1 MTWRRRAETV
11 GVGALALAVGIL
23 AFVHDGVPAAEV
35 ELNDGGV
42 WVSNGAQLLAGH
54 LNYQSRTLDGGL
66 RVPSPGFDLSQYG
79 NNVMVTSA
87 DLVQQLDTASV
98 ALATETS
105 VTGVA
110 YAHGDETVLFADAEE
125 GKVWASGLDGIGGF
139 SPQADAT
146 AEELDAPRVA
156 VGVHG
161 DAFVVTADGVV
172 RSVVGIG
179 AQAVVEEIG
188 TLGAELSDAASL
200 TVVGDTLVAFDQG
213 MVRTVD
219 RAVELADADDAVLQQ
234 PSASAPEVL
243 VATGG
248 ALWRVPLSGGS
259 PTAIDV
265 PRGSPARPVQ
275 LDGCAYGLWARSG
288 YYVRD
293 CRDEGVNEAAQFP
306 ELAAAASPVFRAN
319 RKVLVI
325 NDMATGAV
333 YLPLESMLRVDDWDL
348 ISSHLEQQEDDRE
361 SEESDETELSR
372 LQEFSD
378 EQHPPVAND
387 DELGARPGVA
397 TTLPLLLNDLDVD
410 GDVLTAVITGGD
422 APVTLA
428 KEGRAARIEA
438 PADASGRMS
447 FTYRAFDG
455 VDLSNEARVT
465 VTLSSRGANAP
476 PRKVRSHTVQVG
488 ERASAEYAV
497 LPDWVDP
504 DGDPVFLENAV
515 GDEGMSVTW
524 RPDGYV
530 SVRDLGTGSPG
541 RRAIAVTVSDGTE
554 STTDELVVQIMPG
567 GSNSAPVANNDHFVA
582 NVGETITLRPLS
594 NDTDPDGDELRL
606 VELGATDR
614 AVELKPDYVDGTVQ
628 FTAAAAGTQTIVYS
642 ISDGPNN
649 SKGKIRVDVTDPKGV
664 SEQPAAENDLAL
676 MSPTGVVVVEPLAND
691 FDPAGGVLVVQGV
704 SMGSSEGLNV
714 EVVRHSLLRVTAP
727 AGIDEPQTFEYTVS
741 NGHASATA
749 SVLVVP
755 LAAQSEIQPPVALPE
770 TTVVRAGDIVTVD
783 VLTNDYS
790 PADLPISL
798 LPGLDVRSDAELGEF
813 FVSGDQ
819 VRFRAGPE
827 AGTAEAIYT
836 VADSQ
841 RNVASSTVTI
851 SIKGFDDSNR
861 KPAPRPVTGRTF
873 AGMTTR
879 IPIPMDGVDPDGD
892 SVELV
897 GTGAVGPKRGSVEVE
912 GNYLVYTAS
921 RVDPG
926 TDSFTYRVQDR
937 FGAAADGVVRV
948 GVAPAPSRNQAP
960 VAVPDEVAARPGTRL
975 EIPVTT
981 NDVDPDGDKI
991 SLVADSVRPVDES
1004 WQPETTIVGQKISLV
1019 TPTETGIYQLYYS
1032 VTDGGGAP
1040 VVGVVTIDVDENAP
1054 PVAPVARDDYVPLD
1068 AITGVDS
1075 VDVEVLVNDA
1085 DPDGAVS
1092 ELTVEA
1098 EAPATVAGGVVTVP
1112 AADERQIVLY
1122 TVTDPDGLTARAA
1135 IVVPGMAQMAPILDP
1150 AKVPAVV
1157 KGGETLTIDLD
1168 EYVLTRAGHRAVLTA
1183 VDSVVAGPGGSTTE
1197 PDGGLA
1203 VRDDTTISFTPDV
1216 LYHAATSVT
1225 FEVTDGDSV
1234 DDPRGLRSTL
1244 SLPIT
1249 VESSGLFPP
1258 ELRPGEVTV
1267 APGEDPVSVSLR
1279 AMVDDP
1285 DPGDNERMAFSV
1297 VSASDRVDA
1306 SVSGQDLAVSV
1317 PADTPVGT
1325 TGSIVVSVHDGS
1337 TDPLQMTLPVT
1348 VTRSTRPLMSVT
1360 DITEPEGRV
1369 GEALTF
1375 NLADV
1380 VTNPF
1385 ADQGGD
1391 LELVGSPG
1399 VVGHATVSAD
1409 GLTITVT
1416 PTSSGA
1422 NGDSAEDVVVSYTV
1436 ADATRDAGRNR
1447 TGTIR
1452 VVVKDVPM
1460 PPTNVTADAVGSKT
1474 ARVTWSHSGWRGGR
1488 PDGFTVSWGGGSVDC
1503 GLQTS
1508 CDIDTLANNNTYT
1521 FTVAARVKE
1530 GDIADSAASDP
1541 SNAIF
1546 VDAVPNAPKAPVAAF
1561 GDRSIDLTWDAA
1573 TVPDGGS
1580 PVTSY
1585 TVEIM
1590 PADASGRTQ
1599 QVVSGTSMEWNNLV
1613 NGTAYTFT
1621 LTAHNK
1627 LTEVDPRVTA
1637 PKGPASAPEIPAGAP
1652 ANQGAPSV
1660 VKDKATAGVTPRAT
1674 VSWSA
1679 PANPNGDSSFRYQL
1693 RQRGSDGVLYDGAA
1707 TSSVV
1712 TMDVGTEDK
1721 TFEVRSTNKSKKWSD
1736 WSPASNAVRA
1746 FQPPGAPTG
1755 FRLTPTGDGTRAR
1768 FDFGAAAGN
1777 GARSGEIAY
1786 RWSAGGA
1793 GGTARAG
1800 DVVDSSAFALGEDV
1814 QVRLRA
1820 ISTVDGETAEGPVAT
1835 ATVNAYSPPN
1845 RPTVSAARTSNGRVG
1860 VSWEMP
1866 SSSNGRPVTVKV
1878 SMSGVNGSPN
1888 GSTDRSGSA
1897 TVGSGPD
1904 QSIGITVT
1912 ATNSEGQTAEASA
1925 SASTR
1930 GEGRALERTGD
1941 EYVACANDISAPNGC
1956 NEFVVELVDW
1966 YPGSS
1971 ITCKIVSS
1979 TGVVRYRSTTVNDD
1993 GYKWLRTGLHYA
2005 RGWSG
2010 FREGAALH
2018 DGDECHYS

>member
-1 MTWRRRAETV
+1 VSWRRRAETV
-11 GVGALALAVGIL
+11 GVGAVALAVGIL

-98 ALATETS
+98 ALANETS
-105 VTGVA
+105 VTGVT
-110 YAHGDETVLFADAEE
+110 YAHGDDTVLFADEEE
-125 GKVWASGLDGIGGF
+125 GKVWATSLEGVGGF
-139 SPQADAT
+139 NPQADPA
-146 AEELDAPRVA
+146 AEDLDAPRVA
-156 VGVHG
+156 VGVGG

-172 RSVVGIG
+172 RSVTGFG
-179 AQAVVEEIG
+179 EQAVLEEAG
-188 TLGAELSDAASL
+188 SLGAELSDAASL

-213 MVRTVD
+213 TVRTVD
-219 RAVELADADDAVLQQ
+219 RAVELAGVDGAVLQQ

-243 VATGG
+243 LASGG
-248 ALWRVPLSGGS
+248 ALWRVPLGGGS
-259 PTAIDV
+259 PSAVDV
-265 PRGSPARPVQ
+265 PSGSPARPVQ

-293 CRDEGVNEAAQFP
+293 CKDAELNEAAQFP
-306 ELAAAASPVFRAN
+306 ELAKAASPVFRAN

-325 NDMATGAV
+325 NDLATGAV
-333 YLPLESMLRVDDWDL
+333 YLPLESMLRVDNWDL
-348 ISSHLEQQEDDRE
+348 ISNHLEQLEEEDKE

-397 TTLPLLLNDLDVD
+397 TTLPLLLNDIDVD

-438 PADASGRMS
+438 PPNASGRLS

-455 VDLSNEARVT
+455 TDLSNEAKVT
-465 VTLSSRGANAP
+465 VTLSPKGANTA
-476 PRKVRSHTVQVG
+476 PRKVRSNTVQVG
-488 ERASAEYAV
+488 ERASAEYSV

-504 DGDPVFLENAV
+504 DGDAIFLENAV
-515 GDEGMSVTW
+515 GDDGMSVTW

-541 RRAIAVTVSDGTE
+541 RRSVAVTVSDGTE

-567 GSNSAPVANNDHFVA
+567 GSNAAPVANNDHFVA
-582 NVGETITLRPLS
+582 NAGETITLRPLS

-606 VELGATDR
+606 VELGAT
-614 AVELKPDYVDGTVQ
+614 APGVELKPDYVEGTAQ
-628 FTAAAAGTQTIVYS
+628 FTASAPGTQTIVYS

-649 SKGKIRVDVTDPKGV
+649 SKGKIRVDVTDPEGA

-676 MSPTGVVVVEPLAND
+676 MSATGVVVVEPLVND
-691 FDPAGGVLVVQGV
+691 FDPAGGVLVIQGV

-727 AGIDEPQTFEYTVS
+727 AGIEEPQTFEYTVS

-790 PADLPISL
+790 PSDLPIGL
-798 LPGLDVRSDAELGEF
+798 LPELDVRSDPALGEF
-813 FVSGDQ
+813 FLSGDQ

-836 VADSQ
+836 VSDSQ
-841 RNVASSTVTI
+841 KNVASSTVTI

-892 SVELV
+892 SVELL

-926 TDSFTYRVQDR
+926 TDTFSYRVTDR

-948 GVAPAPSRNQAP
+948 GVAPAPEKNQAP
-960 VAVPDEVAARPGTRL
+960 VAVPDEIAARPGTRL
-975 EIPVTT
+975 EIPVTV

-991 SLVADSVRPVDES
+991 SIVADSVEPVEDG
-1004 WQPETTIVGQKISLV
+1004 WTPEASIVGQKVSLL
-1019 TPTETGIYQLYYS
+1019 TPTEPGVYQLYYRI
-1032 VTDGGGAP
+1032 TDGGGAP
-1040 VVGVVTIDVDENAP
+1040 VVGVVTVTVDENAP

-1068 AITGVDS
+1068 AIADLEA

-1085 DPDGAVS
+1085 DPDGVVADL
-1092 ELTVEA
+1092 EVEV
-1098 EAPATVAGGVVTVP
+1098 EEPATVAGGVVTVP
-1112 AADERQIVLY
+1112 VADERQIVLY
-1122 TVTDPDGLTARAA
+1122 TVTDPDGMTARAA
-1135 IVVPGMAQMAPILDP
+1135 IVVPGAAQMAPILNP

-1168 EYVLTRAGHRAVLTA
+1168 EYVLTRAGHRATLTA

-1197 PDGGLA
+1197 PDGGLT

-1225 FEVTDGDSV
+1225 FEVTDGDTV
-1234 DDPRGLRSTL
+1234 DDPRGLRATL

-1279 AMVDDP
+1279 AMVEDP
-1285 DPGDNERMAFSV
+1285 DPGDNERMVFAV
-1297 VSASDRVDA
+1297 VSSADGVEA
-1306 SVSGQDLAVSV
+1306 SVGGQDLAVSV

-1369 GEALTF
+1369 GVATTF

-1391 LELVGSPG
+1391 LELVGEPSVAG
-1399 VVGHATVSAD
+1399 SATVTAS
-1409 GLTITVT
+1409 GLAITVT
-1416 PTSSGA
+1416 PTSSGV

-1436 ADATRDAGRNR
+1436 ADATRDSSRR
-1447 TGTIR
+1447 SPPTIR

-1460 PPTNVTADAVGSKT
+1460 APTNVTADAVGSKT
-1474 ARVTWSHSGWRGGR
+1474 ARVTWSHSGWRGGK
-1488 PDGFTVSWGGGSVDC
+1488 PDGFTVSWGGGSKDC

-1521 FTVAARVKE
+1521 FTVAARVAE
-1530 GDIADSAASDP
+1530 GDIDDSAASAP
-1541 SNAIF
+1541 SNEIF
-1546 VDAVPNAPKAPVAAF
+1546 VDAVPNTPVAPVAAF
-1561 GDRSIDLTWDAA
+1561 GDRAIDLTWAA
-1573 TVPDGGS
+1573 TTVPDGGS

-1599 QVVSGTSMEWNNLV
+1599 QVVSGTSMEWNNLA

-1621 LTAHNK
+1621 LTAHNT
-1627 LTEVDPRVTA
+1627 LTERDPRVTA

-1652 ANQGAPSV
+1652 SNQGAPAV
-1660 VKDKATAGVTPRAT
+1660 AKDKAAAGVAPRAT
-1674 VSWSA
+1674 VSWAA
-1679 PANPNGDSSFRYQL
+1679 PGNPNGDSSFRYQM
-1693 RQRGSDGVLYDGAA
+1693 RQRGTDGVLYDGAA

-1721 TFEVRSTNKSKKWSD
+1721 TFEVRSTNKSKDWSD

-1777 GARSGEIAY
+1777 GARSGEISY

-1793 GGTARAG
+1793 SGTVGAG
-1800 DVVDSSAFALGEDV
+1800 DVVNSSAFALGDDV
-1814 QVRLRA
+1814 RVSLRA
-1820 ISTVDGETAEGPVAT
+1820 ISTIDGETAEGPAVT

-1845 RPTVSAARTSNGRVG
+1845 RPTVSAARTSTGRVR
-1860 VSWEMP
+1860 VAWEAP
-1866 SSSNGRPVTVKV
+1866 SSSNGRPVTVAV
-1878 SMSGVNGSPN
+1878 SVSGVDGSPN

-1897 TVGSGPD
+1897 TVGTGPS
-1904 QSIGITVT
+1904 QSFGITVT
-1912 ATNSEGQTAEASA
+1912 VTNSEGQASEASA

-1930 GEGRALERTGD
+1930 GKGTARERTGTRG
-1941 EYVACANDISAPNGC
+1941 VTCPSDINAPDGC
-1956 NEFVVELVDW
+1956 NEYVIELQDW
-1966 YPGSS
+1966 YPD
-1971 ITCKIVSS
+1971 TMVECHVVSS
-1979 TGVVRYRSTTVNDD
+1979 KGNHHYPRMRVDGD
-1993 GYKWLRTGLHYA
+1993 GYGWLRANMAYA
-2005 RGWSG
+2005 IGWAGFTERGDISG
-2010 FREGAALH
+2010 
-2018 DGDECHYS
+2018 DCYYD